1 MSLDNQDAER
11 EAVRDFRKI
20 VAWEKA
26 DDLVVLIYEVTGAF
40 PKEELYGLAS
50 QLRRAAISVAANIA
64 EGSGKQYLKEFR
76 QFLYTARG
84 SLSEVEYYIHLSHR
98 VGYLD
103 AEKAARLEEAR
114 QDVAKTL
121 QGFIN
126 AVEEQIKQG
135 RVYN

>member
-1 MSLDNQDAER
+1 M
-11 EAVRDFRKI
+11 RDFRKI
-20 VAWEKA
+20 IAWERA
-26 DDLVVLIYEVTGAF
+26 DDLVMLIYEVTKAF
-40 PKEELYGLAS
+40 PKEELYGLTS

-76 QFLYTARG
+76 RFLYTARG

-103 AEKAARLEEAR
+103 GEKAAKLEEAR
-114 QDVAKTL
+114 QDAAKTL

-126 AVEEQIKQG
+126 AVEEQIRQG
-135 RVYN
+135 RVYD

>member
-1 MSLDNQDAER
+1 M
-11 EAVRDFRKI
+11 RDFRKI

-26 DDLVVLIYEVTGAF
+26 DDLVVLIYEVTRAF
-40 PKEELYGLAS
+40 PKEELYGLTS

-76 QFLYTARG
+76 RFLYTARG

-114 QDVAKTL
+114 QDAAKTL

-126 AVEEQIKQG
+126 TVEEQIRQG

>member
-1 MSLDNQDAER
+1 M
-11 EAVRDFRKI
+11 RDFRKI

-26 DDLVVLIYEVTGAF
+26 DDLVVLIYEVTRAF
-40 PKEELYGLAS
+40 PKEELYGLTS

-114 QDVAKTL
+114 QDAAKTL

-126 AVEEQIKQG
+126 TVEEQIRQG

>member
-1 MSLDNQDAER
+1 M
-11 EAVRDFRKI
+11 RDFRKI
-20 VAWEKA
+20 IAWEKA
-26 DDLVVLIYEVTGAF
+26 DDLVVLIYEVTRAF
-40 PKEELYGLAS
+40 PKEELYGLTS

-76 QFLYTARG
+76 RFLYTARG

-114 QDVAKTL
+114 QDAAKTL

-126 AVEEQIKQG
+126 TVEEQIRQG